1 MPQKIP
7 VVAGKVGPAFYPRAS
22 VELPYPLLAAV
33 RLRYTISQ
41 ASQLSESIAWGTL
54 NRRGTR
60 DGTQS
65 VSRPYLTPY
74 IKLERIGWGR
84 GFARVSGSAIEAR
97 SAARPTGSL

>member
-65 VSRPYLTPY
+65 VSRSISDEVY
-74 IKLERIGWGR
+74 R
-84 GFARVSGSAIEAR
+84 A
-97 SAARPTGSL
+97 